1 MSSVISIIYVIF
13 IWMFI
18 KTVIKKSRG
27 TGNNAGRKFQN
38 TTQSE
43 MKNGA
48 PGQYTGNTNT
58 AASTGYFGAGSTN
71 RPSAKTSAAE
81 TGKSSENT
89 SVTDYL
95 AEKARKDQIEHAR
108 EKQQE
113 SRRLAEKSGGLTP
126 AERLYD
132 GDPVPNGKFCVCCSY
147 CAAEN
152 LIPVGSRMKYSCYFC
167 REPLH

>member
-1 MSSVISIIYVIF
+1 MSSFISIIYVIF
-13 IWMFI
+13 IWIFI
-18 KTVIKKSRG
+18 KTIIKKSRG
-27 TGNNAGRKFQN
+27 AGNNGGRKFQN

-43 MKNGA
+43 MKTGA
-48 PGQYTGNTNT
+48 PGQYTGKTNT
-58 AASTGYFGAGSTN
+58 TASTGSSGSTIT
-71 RPSAKTSAAE
+71 PSASVFTTKEKDGNESP
-81 TGKSSENT
+81 
-89 SVTDYL
+89 SVTEYL
-95 AEKARKDQIEHAR
+95 AEKARKDQIEHAK

-113 SRRLAEKSGGLTP
+113 NRRLAEKSGGLAP

-152 LIPVGSRMKYSCYFC
+152 LIPVGSRIQYSCYFC